1 LLTLVFVY
9 DGSQATEKIIQYL
22 EKIDAEPVEEE
33 EEETC
38 DYTLFNVSA
47 YIFLRFIFSY
57 LVIFICACPPG
68 VRRGHDPPPAGH
80 IQHRPVQ
87 LHLR

>member
-1 LLTLVFVY
+1 MLTLVFVY

-47 YIFLRFIFSY
+47 YIIFLFFY
-57 LVIFICACPPG
+57 LYF
-68 VRRGHDPPPAGH
+68 H
-80 IQHRPVQ
+80 I
-87 LHLR
+87 